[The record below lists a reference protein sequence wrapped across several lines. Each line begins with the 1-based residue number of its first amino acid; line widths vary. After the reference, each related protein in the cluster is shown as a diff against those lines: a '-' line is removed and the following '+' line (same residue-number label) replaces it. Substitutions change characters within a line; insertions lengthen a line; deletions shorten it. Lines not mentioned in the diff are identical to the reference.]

1 MTSSCC
7 TGTANHS
14 ELPDGKTMCAQQG
27 VETTEVDRIV
37 EIETVQDIK
46 VNTLIDLR
54 EKLTKI

>member
-1 MTSSCC
+1 MASSCC
-7 TGTANHS
+7 TGTTNYS
-14 ELPDGKTMCAQQG
+14 ELPDGKTMCAQG

-37 EIETVQDIK
+37 EIETVQDVK